1 MRRPPISRRH
11 VGLAALGLFL
21 LVGFGLVVARSGP
34 LAPVRVT
41 VARVETSS
49 VTPSLFGIGL
59 VEARR
64 AYFIGPTAAGRV
76 RTVAVDVGDRVTAGQ
91 LLAEMDPVDLDDRLL
106 SLDAARARAHSAVA
120 AAEAQQRDAAARRE
134 LAALNDRRYRE
145 LGDRRFVSPSAVEGR
160 RQELTS
166 AAAALDGAEANLRG
180 SREELRRLAADR
192 AGLAR
197 QRQTLRLLAP
207 AAGIV
212 TSRDAEPGSTVV
224 AGQAVVRLVEP
235 DSLWFRVR
243 IDQGR
248 SRGLAEGLPADVVL
262 RSHPGL
268 RLAGRVVRVE
278 PVSDGIT
285 EERIAFVALDRP
297 FPELSIGELA
307 EVTLRGTASAAL
319 PTLDNAAVKHTA
331 QGAGVWALRNGRP
344 EFVPVVPGE
353 AGLDGRVQIVE
364 GLHAGDEVI
373 VFSEKA
379 LSAGARIAIVDR
391 LAGGRP

>member
-1 MRRPPISRRH
+1 MKRLPISRRQ
-11 VGLAALGLFL
+11 VGLAALGLAL
-21 LVGFGLVVARSGP
+21 LIGFGLVVARSGP
-34 LAPVRVT
+34 LAPIRVT
-41 VARVETSS
+41 VTRVETSS

-76 RTVAVDVGDRVTAGQ
+76 RSVGVDVGDRVAAGQ
-91 LLAEMDPVDLDDRLL
+91 LLAEMDPVDLDERLV
-106 SLDAARARAHSAVA
+106 SLDAARARAQNTVA

-134 LAALNDRRYRE
+134 LAAVNDQRYRE

-160 RQELTS
+160 RQELAS
-166 AAAALDGAEANLRG
+166 AAAALDAAEANLKG
-180 SREELRRLAADR
+180 SRDELRRLAADH

-197 QRQTLRLLAP
+197 QRQTLRLRAP

-224 AGQAVVRLVEP
+224 AGQSVLRLVEP

-248 SRGLAEGLPADVVL
+248 SHGLAAGIPADVVL
-262 RSHPGL
+262 RSHPGQ
-268 RLAGRVVRVE
+268 RLAGRVARVE

-297 FPELSIGELA
+297 FPALSIGELA
-307 EVTLRGTASAAL
+307 EVTLRGTPSAAL

-344 EFVPVVPGE
+344 EFVPVVTGE

-364 GLHAGDEVI
+364 GLRAGDEVI

-379 LSAGARIAIVDR
+379 LSAGARIEVVDS

>member
-1 MRRPPISRRH
+1 MKRLPISRRQL
-11 VGLAALGLFL
+11 GLAALGLAL

-34 LAPVRVT
+34 LAPIRVT

-76 RTVAVDVGDRVTAGQ
+76 RSVGVDVGDHVAAGQ
-91 LLAEMDPVDLDDRLL
+91 LLAEMDPVDLDERLV
-106 SLDAARARAHSAVA
+106 SLDAARARAQNAIA

-134 LAALNDRRYRE
+134 LAAVNDQRYRE

-160 RQELTS
+160 RQELAS
-166 AAAALDGAEANLRG
+166 AAAALDAAEANLKG
-180 SREELRRLAADR
+180 SRDELRRLAADH

-224 AGQAVVRLVEP
+224 AGQSVLRLVEP

-248 SRGLAEGLPADVVL
+248 SYGLAAGIPADVVL
-262 RSHPGL
+262 RSHPGQ
-268 RLAGRVVRVE
+268 RLAGRVARVE

-297 FPELSIGELA
+297 FPALSIGELA
-307 EVTLRGTASAAL
+307 EVTLRGTPSAAL

-353 AGLDGRVQIVE
+353 AGLDGRLQIVE
-364 GLHAGDEVI
+364 GLRAGDEVI

-379 LSAGARIAIVDR
+379 LSPGARIKVVDS
-391 LAGGRP
+391 LAGSRP